1 MFTPMHQ
8 NLCPLPARPPA
19 FTPHEVAGLKLWL
32 KADDLTGLA
41 DGDPVSTW
49 TDASGGGNN
58 ANGSGAARPS
68 YRTNVLAGAPVL
80 RFDGADDR
88 LALPNLLAGASA
100 ATAFF
105 VARLSL
111 DPPSLALRTGPPLG
125 NFGNNGVV
133 GDHYPF
139 TDGVVYTDFGS
150 NARKTVGDPA
160 ASLASWHVGAFRSAA
175 GDWRA
180 WLNESLLFSTSTN
193 TVGFGAAPLVGR
205 AEGAN
210 GPYHFDGDLAEVIVY
225 DAALSD
231 DDRQRVVRY
240 LGGKYGIAVA

>member
-1 MFTPMHQ
+1 MLTPMHQ

-19 FTPHEVAGLKLWL
+19 FTPHEVAGLRLWL
-32 KADDLTGLA
+32 KADALAGLG

-49 TDASGGGNN
+49 PDASGGGND
-58 ANGSGAARPS
+58 ATGSGAGRPAF
-68 YRTNVLAGAPVL
+68 RTNVLAGAPVL

-105 VARLSL
+105 VSKLSL
-111 DPPSLALRTGPPLG
+111 DPPALPSRTGPPLG
-125 NFGNNGVV
+125 NFGNNGSFA
-133 GDHYPF
+133 DHYPY
-139 TDGVVYTDFGS
+139 TDGVIYHDFGS
-150 NARKTVGDPA
+150 TTRKTVGDPA
-160 ASLASWHVGAFRSAA
+160 ASLASWHVGVFRSAA

-180 WLNESLLFSTSTN
+180 WLNGALLFSTSTN
-193 TVGFGAAPLVGR
+193 TAGFGAAPLLGR
-205 AEGAN
+205 AEGTG
-210 GPYHFDGDLAEVIVY
+210 GPYHFDGDLAEVVVY

-231 DDRQRVVRY
+231 GDRQRVERY